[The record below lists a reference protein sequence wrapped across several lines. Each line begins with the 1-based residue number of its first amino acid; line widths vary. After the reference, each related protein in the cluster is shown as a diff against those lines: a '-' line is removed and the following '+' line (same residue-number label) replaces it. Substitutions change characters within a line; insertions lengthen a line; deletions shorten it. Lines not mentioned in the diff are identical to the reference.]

1 MCSFKS
7 FFVMKYS
14 QWLNAYSLMPQVVKS
29 PDTYP
34 VQKTLGNAQADNIAK
49 DNMIKIKLKK
59 KKSDLFIETKQTTT
73 FGTCTQGRRVKMPA
87 EPWWEYMKKNRTMRL
102 RDSFLVSGAVG
113 ADNRH
118 FPHVGRF

>member
-1 MCSFKS
+1 MMCSFKS

-59 KKSDLFIETKQTTT
+59 KK
-73 FGTCTQGRRVKMPA
+73 
-87 EPWWEYMKKNRTMRL
+87 
-102 RDSFLVSGAVG
+102 
-113 ADNRH
+113 
-118 FPHVGRF
+118 